1 MSNYGKGDNR
11 CGVCGGRMRLV
22 NVTWINNFQ
31 TPEASLYD
39 SSISSRSVVPVGAR
53 TSAQE
58 LMCTCCGLRA
68 PLGYANPVSVE
79 KKAKKVKEPL
89 TKKQLKKSSPRFA
102 NGKDKTDGYEV
113 RVIAVS
119 GIHPELEKAIVGYRK
134 TMEKKVKVD
143 TTQLHIWKNLLKLEN
158 IARDENGQLKITDK
172 CVWLADGTRIQLF
185 TKKA

>member
-1 MSNYGKGDNR
+1 MNNNIDTTAAEIATII
-11 CGVCGGRMRLV
+11 
-22 NVTWINNFQ
+22 NVQ
-31 TPEASLYD
+31 A
-39 SSISSRSVVPVGAR
+39 PVAK
-53 TSAQE
+53 
-58 LMCTCCGLRA
+58 
-68 PLGYANPVSVE
+68 SVE
-79 KKAKKVKEPL
+79 TTEYAYISEWMRVDQANDWMQCLITEGTY

-172 CVWLADGTRIQLF
+172 CVWLADGTRIQIF

>member
-39 SSISSRSVVPVGAR
+39 NSVSSRSVVPVGAR

-68 PLGYANPVSVE
+68 PLGYVNPVSVE

-89 TKKQLKKSSPRFA
+89 TKKQLKKRKQRIKRIIKWAIFLLILA
-102 NGKDKTDGYEV
+102 A
-113 RVIAVS
+113 IAVVAYKYRVQLM
-119 GIHPELEKAIVGYRK
+119 PYLQKA
-134 TMEKKVKVD
+134 
-143 TTQLHIWKNLLKLEN
+143 WSLLK
-158 IARDENGQLKITDK
+158 
-172 CVWLADGTRIQLF
+172 
-185 TKKA
+185 KAKDLLVGLIK

>member
-79 KKAKKVKEPL
+79 KKAKNDSVL
-89 TKKQLKKSSPRFA
+89 LGDS
-102 NGKDKTDGYEV
+102 
-113 RVIAVS
+113 
-119 GIHPELEKAIVGYRK
+119 
-134 TMEKKVKVD
+134 VD
-143 TTQLHIWKNLLKLEN
+143 TNVFPLN
-158 IARDENGQLKITDK
+158 ITDF
-172 CVWLADGTRIQLF
+172 V
-185 TKKA
+185 

>member
-1 MSNYGKGDNR
+1 MNNNTNNIAAVAETATETTIYAYISEW
-11 CGVCGGRMRLV
+11 MRV
-22 NVTWINNFQ
+22 DQ
-31 TPEASLYD
+31 
-39 SSISSRSVVPVGAR
+39 
-53 TSAQE
+53 
-58 LMCTCCGLRA
+58 
-68 PLGYANPVSVE
+68 ANDWMQCLITE
-79 KKAKKVKEPL
+79 GTY

-134 TMEKKVKVD
+134 MMEKKVKVD

-158 IARDENGQLKITDK
+158 IARDENGQLKISDK

>member
-89 TKKQLKKSSPRFA
+89 TKKQLKKRKKRIKNIIKLIVLLLILA
-102 NGKDKTDGYEV
+102 AVAVVAYKYREV
-113 RVIAVS
+113 LKPYAY
-119 GIHPELEKAIVGYRK
+119 KAWG
-134 TMEKKVKVD
+134 
-143 TTQLHIWKNLLKLEN
+143 LLK
-158 IARDENGQLKITDK
+158 
-172 CVWLADGTRIQLF
+172 
-185 TKKA
+185 KAKDLLVSIIK